1 MTIET
6 AELGL
11 RERKRIAT
19 RRAIQIAAIGLVA
32 ENGLDRL
39 TIDEIGRVADISPR
53 TFFNYFPTKEAALI
67 GDTPTIPSAEAIEG
81 FLSAGPK
88 QSILRGIADLLIEAS
103 DNVAEDHEL
112 TQRRRAVLKDHPQL
126 FAMRMLTMKSF
137 EEELRL
143 VVAQRLARDEPGLD
157 DATLLSR
164 SRLITLVAAAA
175 MRHAW
180 TCWADDGGASD
191 LTSRLHESFDELDQL
206 LASKPAR

>member
-19 RRAIQIAAIGLVA
+19 RRSIQLAAIGLVA

-67 GDTPTIPSAEAIEG
+67 GDTPTIPSGEAIEA
-81 FLSAGPK
+81 FLSAGPGE
-88 QSILRGIADLLIEAS
+88 SILHGIAELLIEAS
-103 DNVAEDHEL
+103 ENVAEDHEL
-112 TQRRRAVLKDHPQL
+112 TQRRREVMKRHPQL

-143 VVAQRLARDEPGLD
+143 VVAQRLERDEPGLD
-157 DATLLSR
+157 EATLVSR
-164 SRLITLVAAAA
+164 SRLTTLVAAAA

-180 TCWADDGGASD
+180 TCWADDGGATD
-191 LTSRLHESFDELDQL
+191 LTSRLRQSFAELDQL

>member
-6 AELGL
+6 SELGL

-19 RRAIQIAAIGLVA
+19 RRSIQLAAIGLVA
-32 ENGLDRL
+32 DNGLERL

-67 GDTPTIPSAEAIEG
+67 GDTPTMPTSEAVDS
-81 FLSAGPK
+81 FVSAGPAE
-88 QSILRGIADLLIEAS
+88 SVLHGIAELLIEGS
-103 DNVAEDHEL
+103 ENVAEDHEL
-112 TQRRRAVLKDHPQL
+112 TQRRREVLKHHPQL

-143 VVAQRLARDEPGLD
+143 VVAQRLKRDDPGLD
-157 DATLLSR
+157 AGTVLSR
-164 SRLITLVAAAA
+164 SRLTTLVAAAA

-180 TCWADDGGASD
+180 TCWADDGGVSD
-191 LTSRLHESFDELDQL
+191 LTSRLRESFDELHNL
-206 LASKPAR
+206 LASTPAR

>member
-6 AELGL
+6 TEIGL

-19 RRAIQIAAIGLVA
+19 RRSIQLAAIGLVA
-32 ENGLDRL
+32 DNGLDRL

-67 GDTPTIPSAEAIEG
+67 GDTPTIPAGEVIER
-81 FLSAGPK
+81 FVSAGAEK
-88 QSILRGIADLLIEAS
+88 SILDGIAELLVEAS
-103 DNVAEDHEL
+103 ENVAEDHDL
-112 TQRRRAVLKDHPQL
+112 TQRRRAVLKQHPQL

-143 VVAQRLARDEPGLD
+143 VVAQRLQRDEPGLD
-157 DATLLSR
+157 AATLLSR
-164 SRLITLVAAAA
+164 SRLTTLVAGAA

-180 TCWADDGGASD
+180 TCWADDGGTSD
-191 LTSRLHESFDELDQL
+191 LTSRLRQSFAELEHL

>member
-6 AELGL
+6 TEIGL

-19 RRAIQIAAIGLVA
+19 RRSIQLAAIGLVA

-53 TFFNYFPTKEAALI
+53 TFFNYFPSKEAALI
-67 GDTPTIPSAEAIEG
+67 GDTPTIPPTEAVET
-81 FLSAGPK
+81 FVSAGPG
-88 QSILRGIADLLIEAS
+88 QSVLHGVAELLIEAS

-112 TQRRRAVLKDHPQL
+112 TQRRREVLKHYPQL

-137 EEELRL
+137 EEELR
-143 VVAQRLARDEPGLD
+143 VIVAQRLQRDNPKLD
-157 DATLLSR
+157 EATLLNR
-164 SRLITLVAAAA
+164 SRLVTLVAAAG

-180 TCWADDGGASD
+180 TCWADDGGASE
-191 LTSRLHESFDELDQL
+191 LSSRLRESFDDLHNL

>member
-19 RRAIQIAAIGLVA
+19 RRSIQLAAIGLVA

-67 GDTPTIPSAEAIEG
+67 GDTPTIPSPEAVEG
-81 FLSAGPK
+81 FLSAGPAE
-88 QSILRGIADLLIEAS
+88 SVLRGIVELLIEAS
-103 DNVAEDHEL
+103 ETVAEDHEL
-112 TQRRRAVLKDHPQL
+112 TQRRREVMKQHPQL

-143 VVAQRLARDEPGLD
+143 VIAERLQRDEPGLD
-157 DATLLSR
+157 EATLVSR
-164 SRLITLVAAAA
+164 SRLTTLVAAAA

-180 TCWADDGGASD
+180 TCWADDGGATD
-191 LTSRLHESFDELDQL
+191 LPARLRQSFDELDHL
-206 LASKPAR
+206 LAPKPTR

>member
-19 RRAIQIAAIGLVA
+19 RRSIQLAAIGLVA
-32 ENGLDRL
+32 ENGLERL

-67 GDTPTIPSAEAIEG
+67 GDTPTIPSSAAIEG
-81 FLSAGPK
+81 FLSAGPGE
-88 QSILRGIADLLIEAS
+88 SVLHGIAELLIEAS

-112 TQRRRAVLKDHPQL
+112 TQRRREVMKHHPQL

-143 VVAQRLARDEPGLD
+143 LVAQRLQRDEPSLD
-157 DATLLSR
+157 EATLVSR

-180 TCWADDGGASD
+180 TCWADDGGATD
-191 LTSRLHESFDELDQL
+191 LTSRLHQSFDELDQL

>member
-19 RRAIQIAAIGLVA
+19 RRAIQLAAIGLVA

-67 GDTPTIPSAEAIEG
+67 GDTPTIPSAEAIEQ
-81 FLSAGPK
+81 FVSAGPE
-88 QSILRGIADLLIEAS
+88 QSVLHGIAELLIEAS

-112 TQRRRAVLKDHPQL
+112 TQRRREVLKQHPQL

-143 VVAQRLARDEPGLD
+143 VVAQRLEHDEPRLD
-157 DATLLSR
+157 AATLLSR
-164 SRLITLVAAAA
+164 SRLTTLVAGAG

-191 LTSRLHESFDELDQL
+191 LASRLRESFDELHTL
-206 LASKPAR
+206 VASTPSR

>member
-6 AELGL
+6 SELGL

-19 RRAIQIAAIGLVA
+19 RRSIQLAAIGLVA
-32 ENGLDRL
+32 DNGLERL

-67 GDTPTIPSAEAIEG
+67 GDTPTMPTSEAVDD
-81 FLSAGPK
+81 FVSAGPGE
-88 QSILRGIADLLIEAS
+88 SVLLGIEELLIEGS
-103 DNVAEDHEL
+103 ENVAEDHEL
-112 TQRRRAVLKDHPQL
+112 TQRRREVLKQHPQL

-143 VVAQRLARDEPGLD
+143 VVAQRLKRDNPGLD
-157 DATLLSR
+157 AETVLSR
-164 SRLITLVAAAA
+164 SRLTTLVAAAA

-180 TCWADDGGASD
+180 TCWADDGGVSD
-191 LTSRLHESFDELDQL
+191 LTSRLRESFSELHNL
-206 LASKPAR
+206 LASTPTR

>member
-1 MTIET
+1 MTIAST
-6 AELGL
+6 ELGL

-19 RRAIQIAAIGLVA
+19 RRSIQLAAIGLVA

-67 GDTPTIPSAEAIEG
+67 GDTPTIPSAELIEQ
-81 FLSAGPK
+81 FVSAGPG
-88 QSILRGIADLLIEAS
+88 QSVLDGIAELLIEAS
-103 DNVAEDHEL
+103 EQVAEDHEL
-112 TQRRRAVLKDHPQL
+112 TQRRREVLKQHPQL
-126 FAMRMLTMKSF
+126 FAMRMLTMKTF
-137 EEELRL
+137 EEELRG
-143 VVAQRLARDEPGLD
+143 VVARRLEHDEPGLD
-157 DATLLSR
+157 AATLLSR

-191 LTSRLHESFDELDQL
+191 LTTRLRQSFGELEHL

>member
-19 RRAIQIAAIGLVA
+19 RRSIQLAAIGLVA

-67 GDTPTIPSAEAIEG
+67 GDTPTIPSSEVIEG
-81 FLSAGPK
+81 FLSAGPGE
-88 QSILRGIADLLIEAS
+88 SILHGIADLLIEAS

-112 TQRRRAVLKDHPQL
+112 TQRRRAVLKEHPQL
-126 FAMRMLTMKSF
+126 FAMRMLTMKTF

-157 DATLLSR
+157 EATLLSR

-191 LTSRLHESFDELDQL
+191 LTARLHESFDELDQL
-206 LASKPAR
+206 LAPKPAR